1 MTTEGGWFM
10 FPGWFMPPGWFT
22 MTETETESEDDRMS
36 RNDSVLNLT
45 HRKTNARNG
54 ANIIERVVLKS

>member
-1 MTTEGGWFM
+1 MATEGGWFM
-10 FPGWFMPPGWFT
+10 FPGWLMPPGWFT
-22 MTETETESEDDRMS
+22 MAETEPEDDRMS